1 MTSVFPHFFVKDG
14 KMEPKE
20 YPQMVNENPVTEDE
34 ISKIVSKKK
43 NNKTAGQVKVFVEM
57 VKYDNRIVYQ
67 KIAEILQQI
76 SAGLH
81 KSKL

>member
-1 MTSVFPHFFVKDG
+1 MTSVFPHFFAKDG

-20 YPQMVNENPVTEDE
+20 YPQMANENPVTEDE

-57 VKYDNRIVYQ
+57 VK
-67 KIAEILQQI
+67 
-76 SAGLH
+76 
-81 KSKL
+81 